1 GRDLAIKVLLHQ
13 HDTDRGLAKRFVE
26 EAQIGSQLQHPGIA
40 PIYEMGRLDD
50 KRPYFTMKLVKG
62 ETFASRLQHR
72 DPTMTGTEKESEMM
86 SLLQTISSVCQTVGY
101 AHSRGVIHRVL
112 KPSNIMVGAFG
123 EVQVMDWGLAKVLRR
138 GGAADD
144 HPPIAED
151 ATPDSAALSEEIQI
165 SAAPLQTMAGSL
177 LGTPAYMA
185 PEQATGENATFDE
198 RADVFAIGAML
209 CEVLSGHPPFSNADG
224 VTQTLIAARSG
235 DLTAAFKAL
244 DQCDADTQLI
254 QITKECLSPDR
265 NHRPRTAGGV
275 SRKLVKQFEAVQ
287 TRLRLA
293 TEEKVRADEKVR
305 AALQR
310 RRLWAGLT
318 ASLLAVTV
326 VAVFAAVIFRKQ
338 QQQQVQYTADIQ
350 EKSRKLAQQ
359 NLVVQQQ
366 LQQQRLLRYVS
377 DAQLMPNV
385 YASAGASGTKVSDL
399 LDPHRT
405 ASDQSDLRGFEWHYF
420 QGLLHPDG
428 ARFIDINALAAAISD
443 DGDLCTVSP
452 NGIVTR
458 YDTLTARVKESNVLR
473 NTDSIRSLSMGPA
486 AKYLAVEREGV
497 LDVYETQ
504 DLERIQRIPLTPVS

>member
-1 GRDLAIKVLLHQ
+1 MKQRTDVPDGHPRDATLAKFSDGKLDAAALRDVAEHLEQCPDCVERLGKMSREISGSNPILQALRASGDEAETIDTGISGIPDDDGFESNPFASSEGSAATLDETIAPVSLHGSSVNDLILRSQTDEAGLEQHPKYQVLGEIARGGMGAVLQGRDRTLGRDLAIKVLLHQ

-338 QQQQVQYTADIQ
+338 QQQRCI
-350 EKSRKLAQQ
+350 E
-359 NLVVQQQ
+359 
-366 LQQQRLLRYVS
+366 
-377 DAQLMPNV
+377 
-385 YASAGASGTKVSDL
+385 
-399 LDPHRT
+399 
-405 ASDQSDLRGFEWHYF
+405 
-420 QGLLHPDG
+420 
-428 ARFIDINALAAAISD
+428 
-443 DGDLCTVSP
+443 
-452 NGIVTR
+452 
-458 YDTLTARVKESNVLR
+458 
-473 NTDSIRSLSMGPA
+473 PA
-486 AKYLAVEREGV
+486 V
-497 LDVYETQ
+497 
-504 DLERIQRIPLTPVS
+504 